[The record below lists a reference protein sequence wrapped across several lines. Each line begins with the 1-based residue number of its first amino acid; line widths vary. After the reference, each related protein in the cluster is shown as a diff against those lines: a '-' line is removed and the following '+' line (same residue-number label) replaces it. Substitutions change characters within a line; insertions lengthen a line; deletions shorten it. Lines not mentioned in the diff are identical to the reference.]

1 VAVVLVLVVGS
12 TILRYV
18 AETAMIAGVDEI
30 EGTEA
35 KFTVRRGFQLGW
47 SRQAFRLFLVE
58 LVVYLPVVLG
68 AILLIAL
75 AASPLLLLLLDVKV
89 VSIIAGVSAAGMIL
103 LAILA
108 VIAAALIVSLVM
120 PYIVRRV
127 VLGRQGVM
135 DSVRQGVKLVRASL
149 ADTGLMWLL
158 LAAVQ
163 IAWGIVM
170 IPGLIAIVLL
180 ALGIGGVPGGVVY
193 LISRSW
199 IATAIVGGS
208 LFLLTVIPAFAF
220 VQGMFQLYLSSTWT
234 LAYREVMARRGDSAL
249 APVTA

>member
-1 VAVVLVLVVGS
+1 
-12 TILRYV
+12 
-18 AETAMIAGVDEI
+18 
-30 EGTEA
+30 
-35 KFTVRRGFQLGW
+35 
-47 SRQAFRLFLVE
+47 
-58 LVVYLPVVLG
+58 
-68 AILLIAL
+68 
-75 AASPLLLLLLDVKV
+75 
-89 VSIIAGVSAAGMIL
+89 MIL
-103 LAILA
+103 LAILV
-108 VIAAALIVSLVM
+108 VIAVALIVSLVM
-120 PYIVRRV
+120 PYVARRV

-135 DSVRQGVKLVRASL
+135 DSIRQGVRLVRASL

-158 LAAVQ
+158 LAAVK

-170 IPGLIAIVLL
+170 IPGLIAIFLL

-199 IATAIVGGS
+199 IAAAIVGGS

-249 APVTA
+249 GIGGLVPVTV